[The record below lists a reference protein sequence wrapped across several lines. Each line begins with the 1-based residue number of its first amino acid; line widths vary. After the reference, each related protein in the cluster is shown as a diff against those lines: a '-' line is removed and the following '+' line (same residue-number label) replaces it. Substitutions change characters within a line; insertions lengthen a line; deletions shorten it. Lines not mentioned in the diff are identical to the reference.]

1 MQGAVHAKTTFALLQ
16 FLQFAAFVARRNDHS
31 QQLFMLNGAQ
41 APARGISQLPDN
53 DKETLDEIEQTQ
65 AALRESIEEAKELA
79 EKSERL
85 LKKHRKKVEKR
96 E

>member
-1 MQGAVHAKTTFALLQ
+1 
-16 FLQFAAFVARRNDHS
+16 
-31 QQLFMLNGAQ
+31 
-41 APARGISQLPDN
+41 LPDN

-85 LKKHRKKVEKR
+85 LKNHRKKVEKP